1 MAHMA
6 FQSTVG
12 SSAPQ
17 QHSRIQVQLGEWWA
31 SRWRSSSHASSSHQW
46 RPSLSGLGDC
56 DCRISSVHSVC
67 RGFINRALQG
77 VTVNGF
83 LLGSLFFCV
92 ILNAPRGAALQEE
105 TSMQSLVQF
114 DKKIIYTYILHTIQE
129 RTSIYMRK
137 LACSK
142 QVTDSL
148 SLTGKPD
155 SQPSWPRT
163 RVVFYAQANALISA
177 CVIVCNW
184 WQTALALRIPWFS
197 HNSWWSE
204 SMNCIKCANLS
215 SVPTGVR

>member
-114 DKKIIYTYILHTIQE
+114 DKKIIYIHIFCIQSKKEQAFTCASLHA
-129 RTSIYMRK
+129 R
-137 LACSK
+137 SK
-142 QVTDSL
+142 SLIPSHSQANQIHNLPDQGPELSFMHRLMHSSVRAWLCVTD
-148 SLTGKPD
+148 GKLPLH
-155 SQPSWPRT
+155 SEFPGSRT
-163 RVVFYAQANALISA
+163 
-177 CVIVCNW
+177 
-184 WQTALALRIPWFS
+184 TADGQNQWTA
-197 HNSWWSE
+197 
-204 SMNCIKCANLS
+204 
-215 SVPTGVR
+215 